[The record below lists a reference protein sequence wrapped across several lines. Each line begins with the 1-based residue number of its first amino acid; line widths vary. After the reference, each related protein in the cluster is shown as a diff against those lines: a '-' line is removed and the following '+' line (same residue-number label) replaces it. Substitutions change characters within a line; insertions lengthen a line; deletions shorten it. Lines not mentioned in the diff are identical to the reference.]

1 MTGKLM
7 GLLTLLRPA
16 EWSKSFG
23 NMVMAWT
30 IAMFLAT
37 GTVDL
42 SLANIQNFIVA
53 FIAVGPLL
61 WGGLYALNDWTDI
74 EKDKAHPV
82 KRKRPLPSGAV
93 KPIEGLLLAIGCI
106 VLSFII
112 GFFLVNT
119 LFVLCLG
126 IMLINQLLYTIPPI
140 KLKEKPVLDLVS
152 GSLVNP
158 AFRFFSG
165 WVLIMPHFN
174 APTLFLLFIL
184 GIQFGGYTLYRLS
197 GKKIEKQ
204 LQYNSSVTVFG
215 AGVIKV
221 VSYLAIAIGAL
232 SYVLATL
239 TETFFPSLMM
249 YGHLPIH
256 FLLYGLVMLLPLPFY
271 GKAMKD
277 PEKADITKMYFILYT
292 HYTLF
297 ILGFI
302 LMFLL

>member
-1 MTGKLM
+1 LKEKLI
-7 GLLTLLRPA
+7 GILTLLRPA

-42 SLANIQNFIVA
+42 SIPSLQNFVIA

-82 KRKRPLPSGAV
+82 KRKRPLPSGVV
-93 KPIEGLLLAIGCI
+93 KPIEGLLLALGCI
-106 VLSFII
+106 ILAFAI

-119 LFVLCLG
+119 LFVICLG
-126 IMLINQLLYTIPPI
+126 VMLINQLLYTIPPI
-140 KLKEKPVLDLVS
+140 KLKERPVLDLVS

-174 APTLFLLFIL
+174 APILFLLFIL
-184 GIQFGGYTLYRLS
+184 GVQFGGYTLYRLS

-204 LQYNSSVTVFG
+204 LQYKSSVTVFG
-215 AGVIKV
+215 AGVIKII
-221 VSYLAIAIGAL
+221 SYLAIAIGAL
-232 SYVLATL
+232 SYILATL
-239 TETFFPSLMM
+239 ADFFPAIAA
-249 YGHLPIH
+249 YGGLPFH

-277 PEKADITKMYFILYT
+277 PEQADITKMYFILYT

-302 LMFLL
+302 LMFLV